1 MILKDHSKNKIIQ
14 ATEASMTDYTTL
26 IPLNNP
32 KYIREELND
41 LVRLVTGL
49 NHPVATWIVRVRFDE
64 HNAERRIEEI
74 IRFVRK

>member
-32 KYIREELND
+32 KYIREELKLLKNREQD
-41 LVRLVTGL
+41 
-49 NHPVATWIVRVRFDE
+49 N
-64 HNAERRIEEI
+64 
-74 IRFVRK
+74 